1 MQNPYQLA
9 FPSRFKLALSVYKFH
24 IEEAL
29 DRPYQLTISVTM
41 AERDLALARLIGQ
54 PVTFT
59 ITPQSTAPPLAI
71 PGLSPLPTGQE
82 GQRS

>member
-1 MQNPYQLA
+1 MQNPYQLV
-9 FPSRFKLALSVYKFH
+9 FPPRFQLAPSVHAFH

-29 DRPYQLTISVTM
+29 DTPYQLIVSVTM